1 VAGSRNI
8 LGIFKAIGLANWRDV
23 QSLRSIAGQNLF
35 LFVIFVA
42 LQPESAEFFVAIFA
56 VVMLVPLSADPMQ
69 KIPGERR
76 ATWPISNWQW
86 GAIRL
91 GSLALSPIT
100 WAALL
105 LLVKVNWR
113 ISALVVAA
121 AGTIQGIAHA
131 GRRVS
136 FRLPGSLRPVRLP
149 WPPGLVGAIMRL
161 QWREMLRTLDPYV
174 ALALT
179 LCIGLYRLSGKPLD
193 PAAVRIMSL
202 IVVLALSTESQVLFG
217 IDGSGA
223 ERYRQLPIHGWQIL
237 LAKDLAFLVLVAVLV
252 APLDLVSGVTAGVA
266 ALAVGHHR
274 SVVTPI
280 PQMRWRFTS
289 GVLIPDGI
297 VQTVVLFAV
306 GNTATTLGLRMI
318 VPCVVAWAASLF
330 VYGRQ
335 WDRRN
340 V

>member
-113 ISALVVAA
+113 ISALVVAV
-121 AGTIQGIAHA
+121 AGTIQGIAYA
-131 GRRVS
+131 SRRVS
-136 FRLPGSLRPVRLP
+136 FRLPAALGPARLP
-149 WPPGLVGAIMRL
+149 APPGLVGAIMRL

-237 LAKDLAFLVLVAVLV
+237 LAKDRSDGRSIYCWQYRHDARTSDDRSVRGCMGGFAIRLRPTMGSPKCLASDEPDRKRLKGLKGKPNRVS
-252 APLDLVSGVTAGVA
+252 LDL
-266 ALAVGHHR
+266 
-274 SVVTPI
+274 
-280 PQMRWRFTS
+280 
-289 GVLIPDGI
+289 
-297 VQTVVLFAV
+297 
-306 GNTATTLGLRMI
+306 
-318 VPCVVAWAASLF
+318 
-330 VYGRQ
+330 
-335 WDRRN
+335 
-340 V
+340 